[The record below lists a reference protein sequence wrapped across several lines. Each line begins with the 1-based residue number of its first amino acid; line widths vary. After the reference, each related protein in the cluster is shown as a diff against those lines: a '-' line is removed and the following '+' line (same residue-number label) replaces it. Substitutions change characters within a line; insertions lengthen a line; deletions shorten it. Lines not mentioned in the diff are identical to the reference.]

1 MKFTKQNKKLSLMKR
16 IKNNLLNFKIWFITK
31 YGQNS
36 LYLGL
41 LRAYSISTLPVK
53 VEKYYNHIFFII
65 FRVIGGISVL
75 MVLSNFYLDLPNVFT
90 FLCVFVACIHITL
103 VFIIF
108 IIKTFYSLYILIFR
122 REKFEI
128 RN

>member
-1 MKFTKQNKKLSLMKR
+1 MNR
-16 IKNNLLNFKIWFITK
+16 IKNNLLIFKIWFTTK
-31 YGQNS
+31 YGKNS
-36 LYLGL
+36 FYLGL
-41 LRAYSISTLPVK
+41 MRAYSIPTLPVK
-53 VEKYYNHIFFII
+53 VEKYYNHIFVRI
-65 FRVIGGISVL
+65 FRVLGGISVL

-128 RN
+128 RNSP